1 MAGYPETHLDATSA
15 EDDIKYLKEKV
26 DAGADLV
33 ITQLFYD
40 NSLFLKFVENCK
52 EIGIEVPII
61 PGIMPIQSYGG
72 FQRMTTL
79 CKTHVPEHI
88 MTELEEFKDDDA
100 AVKQY
105 GVDHCVKMCQELI
118 DNDIKYLHFYTL
130 NLEKSVASIINKLG
144 IERKQKKLPWVK
156 PTHSNRSSENV
167 RPIFWANKPKSYIA
181 RTQDEFTNGR
191 FGSSRSPAFG
201 NDGDYPSM
209 SKISKP
215 KEKRLKVWGELD
227 EELDVGRLI
236 LKFISGKL
244 KQLPWSEQSV
254 AAETSNISDDI
265 KSLNENYI
273 FTTNS

>member
-130 NLEKSVASIINKLG
+130 NPVSYTHLT
-144 IERKQKKLPWVK
+144 LP
-156 PTHSNRSSENV
+156 TNREV
-167 RPIFWANKPKSYIA
+167 
-181 RTQDEFTNGR
+181 
-191 FGSSRSPAFG
+191 
-201 NDGDYPSM
+201 
-209 SKISKP
+209 
-215 KEKRLKVWGELD
+215 
-227 EELDVGRLI
+227 
-236 LKFISGKL
+236 
-244 KQLPWSEQSV
+244 
-254 AAETSNISDDI
+254 
-265 KSLNENYI
+265 
-273 FTTNS
+273 